1 MDQNNQE
8 NYMSLSKPE
17 YQTPQQTSNPSSAF
31 SKDYKMIQQSAAG
44 MSEDM

>member
-8 NYMSLSKPE
+8 SYLSLSKPE
-17 YQTPQQTSNPSSAF
+17 DQTLQQTTHTSSAF